1 MIKFLS
7 RSILIL
13 ALAFAASPLFAAVSA
28 PSGLTAGP
36 IWGTSLPIT
45 WNYDSSIANWYVY
58 VNGTLIANPTP
69 SSIVLDPTGTYA
81 NYRLTSIPMSAT
93 QITITMTAQSYGGP
107 MSVSSS
113 PLVVNLPGVPFT
125 YVVTPP
131 NVPLAVPPS
140 TVQYSGTF
148 IALSTTATNL
158 NLTTTAGSNSK
169 LLVSVSSVVG
179 GNLYFDFTNA
189 SYAASTLG
197 TYPPF
202 SATAGVSGLFYGPYA
217 AGTYLH
223 VIGSAASVTGT
234 VHLESVP

>member
-7 RSILIL
+7 RSILVL
-13 ALAFAASPLFAAVSA
+13 ALALMASPVFAAVAA
-28 PSGLTAGP
+28 PSGLTAGS
-36 IWGTSLPIT
+36 IWGTSLPLT

-58 VNGTLIANPTP
+58 LNGTLIANPTP

-81 NYRLTSIPMSAT
+81 NYRLTSIPMSST
-93 QITITMTAQSYGGP
+93 QITITMTAKSYGGL
-107 MSVSSS
+107 MSVSST

-148 IALSTTATNL
+148 AVGSSTALNINLSSTASCNC
-158 NLTTTAGSNSK
+158 K
-169 LLVSVSSVVG
+169 LLASVSSAVG
-179 GNLYFDFTNA
+179 GNLNFDFTNV
-189 SYAASTLG
+189 SYASSTLG
-197 TYPPF
+197 SYAPY

-223 VIGSAASVTGT
+223 VIGSATSVTGT
-234 VHLESVP
+234 VHLESIP